1 MEATKGS
8 NLKHA
13 ALMKRHRTVPHIIER
28 EFLRV
33 RMTCRLWVIM
43 MESGSCVAITQD
55 SLRQLV
61 ANIPFCELVRRR
73 LALNR
78 HTSN

>member
-1 MEATKGS
+1 MKGKQSETCCSDEASAYGI
-8 NLKHA
+8 
-13 ALMKRHRTVPHIIER
+13 VCIIER
-28 EFLRV
+28 EFLHV

-43 MESGSCVAITQD
+43 MERGSCTVITQD
-55 SLRQLV
+55 LLRQLA
-61 ANIPFCELVRRR
+61 ANIPFCELVRGR